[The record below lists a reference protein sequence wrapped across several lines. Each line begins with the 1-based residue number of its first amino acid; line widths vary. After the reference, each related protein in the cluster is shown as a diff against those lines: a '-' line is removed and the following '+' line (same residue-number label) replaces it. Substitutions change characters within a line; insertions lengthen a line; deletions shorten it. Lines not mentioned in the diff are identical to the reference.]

1 MPKLIVITKG
11 VAQTVHELA
20 DGWTTIGR
28 SDENYFQLVEQ
39 SISGRHCEVRLQGD
53 ELFVRDLL
61 STNGTFIGGR
71 RVTEGVLKP
80 GGTLRLGDVEL
91 RFDASGVQKAG
102 NTTFNSKML
111 ITRSADA
118 RPLPV
123 RVLEEKN
130 PPAPAEPAGKEPEK
144 RFNVLFVDD
153 SMAFIDLFGGLCV
166 ELSGLTWKLHKAASA
181 DVALDL
187 LRQHPMDLVVLDIG
201 MPLVDGFQL
210 QGIINRRCPGM
221 KIAVMTG
228 NATEARQA
236 TALANGAEL
245 FVEKPVTPEGMQSV
259 FHLLQDLLL
268 LNREG
273 FTGALR
279 QVELAEVIRVEGNGR
294 RSSVLEIRSPVLRG
308 QIYIEAGIVKH
319 AVAGELTGEAAFQK
333 LMSLRGGEFQI
344 KPFQPPPRQT
354 IDLPWQYLLMICG
367 RSQEPD
373 NAAPAPMIAPASAP
387 PPAPIPRVEI
397 P

>member
-1 MPKLIVITKG
+1 MPKLIVTTKG
-11 VAQTVHELA
+11 VAQTVHELC

-71 RVTEGVLKP
+71 RISEGVLKP

-91 RFDASGVQKAG
+91 RFDASGAQVAG
-102 NTTFNSKML
+102 NNAFNSKML
-111 ITRSADA
+111 VTRSADA
-118 RPLPV
+118 SRPPAV
-123 RVLEEKN
+123 RVLEEKK
-130 PPAPAEPAGKEPEK
+130 PPAAPEAPPNEPEK

-187 LRQHPMDLVVLDIG
+187 LRQFSMDLVVLDIG

-210 QGIINRRCPGM
+210 QGIINRRCPGL

-259 FHLLQDLLL
+259 FHLLQDLVL

-273 FTGALR
+273 FTGAVR
-279 QVELAEVIRVEGNGR
+279 HVDLAEVIQMECNSR

-308 QIYIEAGIVKH
+308 QIYIEDGVVKH
-319 AVAGELTGEAAFQK
+319 AVAGELAGEAAFQK
-333 LMSLRGGEFQI
+333 LMALRGGEFQI
-344 KPFQPPPRQT
+344 KPFQPPAQLS
-354 IDLPWQYLLMICG
+354 IDLPWQYLLMNCAGI
-367 RSQEPD
+367 REPD
-373 NAAPAPMIAPASAP
+373 DSAAAPVVAPAPAPA
-387 PPAPIPRVEI
+387 PRPKVGI
-397 P
+397 T